1 MSTIERPP
9 SAGQGSGAP
18 ARRRPPKNPGT
29 RPTAAPPN
37 LEPAVKDAVGRALMR
52 GIARVERY
60 LRRRGL
66 PPADVE
72 DFALECAC
80 LTYRNIAD
88 GTLVLC
94 AYAAKY
100 EAQIGA
106 YMHTMA
112 WRMVSNR
119 RRFKDVFR
127 RHARE
132 GGMEVLE
139 SRTYDVEPA
148 LELASEIRA
157 EPPKAQLF
165 LLAMLGVGG
174 AIRFAHEAAVDAG
187 MGKRAGKFAMQ
198 RSRVRAAKR
207 LRAV

>member
-1 MSTIERPP
+1 MSTVERPP
-9 SAGQGSGAP
+9 SAGQGSGAS
-18 ARRRPPKNPGT
+18 ARRRPPKNPGIH
-29 RPTAAPPN
+29 PTTAPPN
-37 LEPAVKDAVGRALMR
+37 LDPHVKDAVGRALMR
-52 GIARVERY
+52 GIGV
-60 LRRRGL
+60 

-88 GTLVLC
+88 GVLVLC
-94 AYAAKY
+94 ADAAKY
-100 EAQIGA
+100 EAQLGA

-139 SRTYDVEPA
+139 ARTYEVEPA
-148 LELASEIRA
+148 LELASELRA
-157 EPPKAQLF
+157 EPPQAQRF

-174 AIRFAHEAAVDAG
+174 AIRFAHEAAIDAG
-187 MGKRAGKFAMQ
+187 MKKGAGKHAL
-198 RSRVRAAKR
+198 RSTRARAAKR
-207 LRAV
+207 LAAV

>member
-1 MSTIERPP
+1 VKRL
-9 SAGQGSGAP
+9 
-18 ARRRPPKNPGT
+18 PPKNPGT
-29 RPTAAPPN
+29 RPTGAPPN
-37 LEPAVKDAVGRALMR
+37 LDPGTKAAVGRALMR
-52 GIARVERY
+52 GVASVERY
-60 LRRRGL
+60 LRRRHL
-66 PPADVE
+66 PPGDVE

-88 GTLVLC
+88 GALVLC
-94 AYAAKY
+94 ADAAKY
-100 EAQIGA
+100 EAQLGA

-139 SRTYDVEPA
+139 ARTYDVEPA
-148 LELASEIRA
+148 LELASELRA
-157 EPPKAQLF
+157 EPPQAQRF

-187 MGKRAGKFAMQ
+187 IPKRAGKDALQ
-198 RSRVRAAKR
+198 RCRARAAKR
-207 LRAV
+207 LAAV